1 MKKHWAPE
9 DDDALRKAIA
19 EGVSLQRLIVRFKS
33 TKSGITYRAKHLGL
47 AIARIPSR
55 LNRAEMRFRTS

>member
-47 AIARIPSR
+47 AIKAPSR
-55 LNRAEMRFRTS
+55 LSRA